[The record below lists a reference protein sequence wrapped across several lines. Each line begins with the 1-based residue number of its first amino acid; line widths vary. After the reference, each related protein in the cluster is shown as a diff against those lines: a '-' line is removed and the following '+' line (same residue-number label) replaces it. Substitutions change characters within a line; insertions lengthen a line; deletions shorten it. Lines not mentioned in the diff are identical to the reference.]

1 MLDGFGF
8 NAIIIY
14 LYTNLIR
21 KRFMRRIIHT
31 TLICLA
37 IICSSCG
44 VNAPSPYGVLPT
56 EAQVEWQKMEY
67 TMFVHF
73 GPNTF
78 TGAEWGSGK
87 EKAEIFNPT
96 ALDCGQWASIAKS
109 AGMKGIILTA
119 KHHDGFC
126 LWPNPVSSHTV
137 AQSPWKDGKGDVL
150 KELSEACREYD
161 LEFGI
166 YISPWDRNDPHYGTD
181 EYNQVFVKTLEDAL
195 GSYGHVFEQWFDRA
209 CGEGPNGKQQ
219 VYDWPLFNSTVHMM
233 QPDALIFSDYG
244 PGCRWVG
251 NESGSAGRT
260 CWSTIN
266 VNEAFTG
273 PELSRRDLNEG
284 IKGGNTWAA
293 AETDVSIR
301 PGWFWRES
309 ENSKVKS
316 LQHLLKIYYES
327 VGRNS
332 LLLLNV
338 PADTRGLIHETDSLR
353 LMELRAALD
362 EIFSEDL
369 SKGAKVESDNIRG
382 GSKRFQPQNLLDD
395 DYDKFWTTD
404 DEVTKVSFVVSLPV
418 ARTFNRVQLQEY
430 IPLGQRIS
438 AFSIEALG
446 DDGSWQPIARETTIG
461 YKRIVHVPTTT
472 TTAVRVNIEE
482 SEACPILNG
491 FALYMDN
498 IYTSFEMNNIPSGE
512 VKSASEPLIADLGKE
527 TPIRGFVY
535 APKLD
540 GEDGVIVEYKVEISD
555 DGAVWTAISSVLTF
569 NNIFN
574 NPVSQ
579 EITFS
584 RYINTRYLKLIPV
597 RTLETSTNSNIDSD
611 TYGVSVFGCIE

>member
-1 MLDGFGF
+1 MGHKSIIRIKYIKILLFGYLS
-8 NAIIIY
+8 II
-14 LYTNLIR
+14 LTS
-21 KRFMRRIIHT
+21 
-31 TLICLA
+31 
-37 IICSSCG
+37 CS
-44 VNAPSPYGVLPT
+44 VKEPAPYGVVPT
-56 EAQVEWQKMEY
+56 KAQVEWQKLEY

-78 TGAEWGSGK
+78 TGAEWGSGQ
-87 EKAEIFNPT
+87 EKAEIFNPA
-96 ALDCGQWASIAKS
+96 ALDCGQWASVAKA

-150 KELSEACREYD
+150 KELSEACREYE
-161 LEFGI
+161 LGFGI

-181 EYNQVFVKTLEDAL
+181 EYNDVFVKTLEHAL

-219 VYDWPLFNSTVHMM
+219 VYDWPLFNSTVLKM

-266 VNEAFTG
+266 VNEDFTG

-309 ENSKVKS
+309 ENTKVKS

-338 PADTRGLIHETDSLR
+338 PADTRGLIHEADSLR

-362 EIFSEDL
+362 EIFAVDL
-369 SKGAKVESDNIRG
+369 ADGATVEADNVRTG
-382 GSKRFQPQNLLDD
+382 ARRFKAQNLLSEE
-395 DYDKFWTTD
+395 YDKYWAVD
-404 DEVTKVSFVVSLPV
+404 DSVKTASFVVTLPQ

-430 IPLGQRIS
+430 IPLGQRVS
-438 AFSIEALG
+438 AFSIETLAE
-446 DDGSWQPIARETTIG
+446 DGTWQLIARETTIG

-482 SEACPILNG
+482 SEACPVLNG
-491 FALYMDN
+491 FALFMDN
-498 IYTSFEMNNIPSGE
+498 IYTSYEMNNIPSGE
-512 VKSASEPLIADLGKE
+512 VKFVSEALVADLGKV
-527 TPIRGFVY
+527 TSIRGFVY
-535 APKLD
+535 APKLN
-540 GEDGVIVEYKVEISD
+540 GEDGVIVDYKVEISD
-555 DGAVWTAISSVLTF
+555 DGASWTPISSVITF
-569 NNIFN
+569 NNIVN

-579 EITFS
+579 EINFS
-584 RYINTRYLKLIPV
+584 RYIQTRFLKLIPV
-597 RTLETSTNSNIDSD
+597 RALDTSSNTGRESQ

>member
-1 MLDGFGF
+1 MKS
-8 NAIIIY
+8 I
-14 LYTNLIR
+14 LYT
-21 KRFMRRIIHT
+21 
-31 TLICLA
+31 LA
-37 IICSSCG
+37 ISTIILSASSCVSEPAPFG
-44 VNAPSPYGVLPT
+44 VVPT
-56 EAQVEWQKMEY
+56 EAQVEWQKNEY

-78 TGAEWGSGK
+78 TGVEWGSGQ

-96 ALDCGQWASIAKS
+96 ALDCGQWASVAKA

-137 AQSPWKDGKGDVL
+137 AQSAWKDGKGDVL

-161 LEFGI
+161 LGFGI

-181 EYNQVFVKTLEDAL
+181 EYNDVFVQTLEHAL

-219 VYDWPLFNSTVHMM
+219 VYDWPLFNSTVHKM
-233 QPDALIFSDYG
+233 QPDAVIFSDYG

-251 NESGSAGRT
+251 NESGHAGRT

-266 VNEAFTG
+266 VNEDFTG
-273 PELSRRDLNEG
+273 PKQSRKDLNEG

-338 PADTRGLIHETDSLR
+338 PADTRGLIHEVDSLR

-362 EIFSEDL
+362 DIFSLDL
-369 SKGAKVESDNIRG
+369 AEGAKVEADNVRG
-382 GSKRFQPQNLLDD
+382 DSRRFRAQNVLDK
-395 DYDKFWTTD
+395 DYDKYWATD
-404 DEVTKVSFVVSLPV
+404 DGVTETSFVVTLPEK
-418 ARTFNRVQLQEY
+418 RTFNRVQLQEY
-430 IPLGQRIS
+430 IPLGQRVA
-438 AFSIEALG
+438 AFSIDAMAE
-446 DDGSWQPIARETTIG
+446 DGSWHPIARETTIG

-472 TTAVRVNIEE
+472 TAAIRVNIEE
-482 SEACPILNG
+482 SEACPVLNG
-491 FALYMDN
+491 FALFMDN
-498 IYTSFEMNNIPSGE
+498 IYNSIEMSNVSSGE
-512 VKSASEPLIADLGKE
+512 VKPASESLVADMGAVI
-527 TPIRGFVY
+527 PIRGFVY
-535 APKLD
+535 APKVN
-540 GEDGVIVEYKVEISD
+540 GEDGVIVDYQVEVSD
-555 DGAVWTAISSVLTF
+555 DGITWTPISSVLTF
-569 NNIFN
+569 DNIVN
-574 NPVSQ
+574 NPISQ
-579 EITFS
+579 EKIFS
-584 RYINTRYLKLIPV
+584 SYIETRYLKLIPHRV
-597 RTLETSTNSNIDSD
+597 MDTTSNAAEESA
-611 TYGVSVFGCIE
+611 TYGVSVFDCIQ

>member
-1 MLDGFGF
+1 MRRFIHA
-8 NAIIIY
+8 AII
-14 LYTNLIR
+14 
-21 KRFMRRIIHT
+21 
-31 TLICLA
+31 TLAVLL
-37 IICSSCG
+37 SSGC
-44 VNAPSPYGVLPT
+44 VQEPAPFGVLPSN
-56 EAQVEWQKMEY
+56 AQVEWQKMEY

-96 ALDCGQWASIAKS
+96 ELDCKQWAATAKG
-109 AGMKGIILTA
+109 AGMKGIIITA

-137 AQSPWKDGKGDVL
+137 AQSSWKDGKGDVL
-150 KELSEACREYD
+150 KELSEACREYG

-166 YISPWDRNDPHYGTD
+166 YISPWDRNDPHYGTE
-181 EYNQVFVKTLEDAL
+181 EYNNIFVQTLEHAL

-219 VYDWPLFNSTVHMM
+219 VYDWPLFNSTVHKM
-233 QPDALIFSDYG
+233 QPDAIIFSDYG

-260 CWSTIN
+260 CWSTIT
-266 VNEAFTG
+266 VNEDFTG
-273 PELSRRDLNEG
+273 PAQSLRTLNEG
-284 IKGGNTWAA
+284 IKGGNTWTA

-338 PADTRGLIHETDSLR
+338 PADTRGLIHEVDSAR
-353 LMELRAALD
+353 LLELRTALD
-362 EIFSEDL
+362 EIFSTDL
-369 SKGAKVESDNIRG
+369 SDGARVTADNVRG
-382 GSKRFQPQNLLDD
+382 GSRRFMAQNLLDN
-395 DYDKFWTTD
+395 DYDKYWAPD
-404 DEVTKVSFVVSLPV
+404 DTVRKTSFVVHLPES
-418 ARTFNRVQLQEY
+418 RTFNRVQLQEY

-438 AFSIEALG
+438 AFSIDALNE
-446 DDGSWQPIARETTIG
+446 DGSWQPIARETTIG

-472 TTAVRVNIEE
+472 TTAVRVNIED
-482 SEACPILNG
+482 SEACPVLNG
-491 FALYMDN
+491 FALFMDE
-498 IYTSFEMNNIPSGE
+498 IYTSHEMSNVPSGE
-512 VKSASEPLIADLGKE
+512 VRPASELLVADMGKV
-527 TPIRGFVY
+527 TPVRGFVY
-535 APKLD
+535 APKLN
-540 GEDGVIVEYKVEISD
+540 GEGGVIVDYKVEISD
-555 DGAVWTAISSVLTF
+555 DCITWTPISPVVTF
-569 NNIFN
+569 NNIVN
-574 NPVSQ
+574 NPISQ

-584 RYINTRYLKLIPV
+584 RYVDTRYLRLIPV
-597 RTLETSTNSNIDSD
+597 RVLEAAGNSSTESP
-611 TYGVSVFGCIE
+611 TYGVSTFGCIE